1 MEWFRDTKSTN
12 YGLNLTCKSRIETER
27 SANLLLTAA
36 LTIFTLWL
44 LGLSLKGTEGFSSL
58 PCIFTYRIEK
68 NGQYK

>member
-12 YGLNLTCKSRIETER
+12 YGLNLTCKSRIETQR

-44 LGLSLKGTEGFSSL
+44 LGLSLKGTETSA
-58 PCIFTYRIEK
+58 
-68 NGQYK
+68 NQYLVRFHAFLHTG